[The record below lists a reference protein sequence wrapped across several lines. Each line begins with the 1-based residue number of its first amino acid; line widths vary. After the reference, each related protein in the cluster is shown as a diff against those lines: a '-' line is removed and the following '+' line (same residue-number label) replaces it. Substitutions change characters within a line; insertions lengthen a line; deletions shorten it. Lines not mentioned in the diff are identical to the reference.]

1 MIPSRYSSSQLRE
14 INARIANKL
23 PPATAVHGMAM
34 YELQRDGEQE
44 RLFHAAMFDV
54 SQLRQTSTAQQSK
67 IDSLEHVV
75 KACAGHHDNA
85 RSASL
90 AGGKHVIAHCDE
102 PRTSS

>member
-1 MIPSRYSSSQLRE
+1 MTPSRYSSEALRD
-14 INARIANKL
+14 INKRTANKL

-67 IDSLEHVV
+67 IDCLERAV
-75 KACAGHHDNA
+75 KTCVGHHDND

-90 AGGKHVIAHCDE
+90 AGGKHVKAHIDE
-102 PRTSS
+102 LC